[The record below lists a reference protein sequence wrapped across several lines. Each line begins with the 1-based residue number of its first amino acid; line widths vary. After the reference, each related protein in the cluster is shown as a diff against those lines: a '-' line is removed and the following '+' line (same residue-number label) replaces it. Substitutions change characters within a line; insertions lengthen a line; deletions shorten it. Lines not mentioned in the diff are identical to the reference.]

1 MRNEARTDEEEITQM
16 ALTRKFLSALGIEAD
31 KIDEII
37 NAHSET
43 VEALK
48 AERESFRADAEKY
61 AKAKDELDKANE
73 KLKEYAKEDS
83 FKVKYDA
90 LKDDFDTYKKNVETE
105 KTNNS
110 KAAAYKQLL
119 KEIGIS
125 DKRIDAVA
133 RLAELDKI
141 KLDKDG
147 KIDGVDD
154 LKKSLSEEWA
164 DFIVKDGSKGADTST
179 PPAGSGSKRSRE
191 EIMAIKDTAERQQAM
206 LENKELFLN

>member
-1 MRNEARTDEEEITQM
+1 M

-48 AERESFRADAEKY
+48 SERDSYKSDAEKY
-61 AKAKDELDKANE
+61 KATKDDLDKANE
-73 KLKEYAKEDS
+73 KLKDYAKEDTY
-83 FKVKYDA
+83 KVKYDA
-90 LKDDFDTYKKNVETE
+90 LKEDFDNYKKGIETE

-110 KAAAYKQLL
+110 KLGAYKALL
-119 KEIGIS
+119 KDIGIS
-125 DKRIDAVA
+125 EKRIDAVA
-133 RLAELDKI
+133 KLAELDKL

-147 KIDGVDD
+147 KLEGADD

-164 DFIVKDGSKGADTST
+164 DFIEKNGTQGAGTAT
-179 PPAGSGSKRSRE
+179 PPAGSGTKRTKD

>member
-1 MRNEARTDEEEITQM
+1 M

-48 AERESFRADAEKY
+48 AERESYRENAEKY
-61 AKAKDELDKANE
+61 AKVKEDLDKANE
-73 KLKEYAKEDS
+73 KLKDYAKDDTY
-83 FKVKYDA
+83 KVKYDA
-90 LKDDFDTYKKNVETE
+90 LKEDFDNYKKGVETE
-105 KTNNS
+105 KTNTS
-110 KAAAYKQLL
+110 KRSAYKELL

-133 RLAELDKI
+133 KLVELDKI

-147 KIDGVDD
+147 KIDGAED

-164 DFIVKDGSKGADTST
+164 DFIVKDGTQGAGTAT
-179 PPAGSGSKRSRE
+179 PPAGSGSKKTKD
-191 EIMAIKDTAERQQAM
+191 EILAIKDTAERQQAM
-206 LENKELFLN
+206 LDNKELFLN

>member
-1 MRNEARTDEEEITQM
+1 M

-48 AERESFRADAEKY
+48 SERDKYRSDAEKY
-61 AKAKDELDKANE
+61 AEVKEDLDKANE
-73 KLKEYAKEDS
+73 KLKDYAKEDTY
-83 FKVKYDA
+83 KVKYDA
-90 LKDDFDTYKKNVETE
+90 LKEDYDNYKKGIETE

-110 KAAAYKQLL
+110 KLGAYKALL
-119 KEIGIS
+119 KDIGIS
-125 DKRIDAVA
+125 EKRIDAVA
-133 RLAELDKI
+133 KLAELDKL

-147 KIDGVDD
+147 KLEGADD

-164 DFIVKDGSKGADTST
+164 DFIEKSGTQGAGTAT
-179 PPAGSGSKRSRE
+179 PPAGSSTKRTKE
-191 EIMAIKDTAERQQAM
+191 EILAIKDTGERQQAM